1 MQVIDVQLCI
11 YLLIFGWVV
20 MILYELQIKNLYIS
34 SWIFESFFYYC
45 GLEMRKTISFS
56 CL

>member
-20 MILYELQIKNLYIS
+20 MIVYELQIKNLYIL

-45 GLEMRKTISFS
+45 GLKMRNTISFS

>member
-11 YLLIFGWVV
+11 YLLIFGWVI
-20 MILYELQIKNLYIS
+20 MIFYESQIKSLYIL

-45 GLEMRKTISFS
+45 DLKTRNTISFS